1 MRHLS
6 SRSKNWILI
15 LGTAAWL
22 VAVIVQ
28 FQLPSDS
35 LWGQLLN
42 VINLVLAVALIIS
55 GVGRLFWQRVERQR
69 AMMMN
74 QRLIAITWRQ
84 GDASDVLRSQ
94 RLTEPEA

>member
-1 MRHLS
+1 VYNFNVFPVSFLLQLSVVGTTICAGRGSNMRHLS

-15 LGTAAWL
+15 LGTVAWL

-55 GVGRLFWQRVERQR
+55 GVGRLFWQRVERQGR
-69 AMMMN
+69 
-74 QRLIAITWRQ
+74 
-84 GDASDVLRSQ
+84 
-94 RLTEPEA
+94 